1 MAGYKWFIM
10 WEPFRE
16 SLIAGHKFYVEQAF
30 GRLLSQFNNI
40 ESEANKAAED
50 WLDQRGAYYDPDRHD
65 PSDFYEA
72 ANDAG
77 IEFYQLLSD
86 MRDRTQLSV
95 VAGMYHEWDKQFRKW
110 LIDEMQHWHRGEHV
124 TTKMWSVDIGKIFD
138 LLASFEWDIRSKE
151 YFQKLDACR
160 LVVNVFKHGE
170 GSSLDELKEKYP
182 AYLSNPLK
190 DLGDY
195 DDMEWL
201 DHTNLSVSN
210 EQIQQFS
217 EAIIDF
223 WNDVPLE
230 ILNSSVASI
239 PDWFE
244 KALLKDQQAKAKGN

>member
-1 MAGYKWFIM
+1 MAGYKLFMM
-10 WEPFRE
+10 WEPFRK

-30 GRLLSQFNNI
+30 NRLLSQFGNI
-40 ESEANKAAED
+40 EAEADKAAED
-50 WLDQRGAYYDPDRHD
+50 WLDQRSVYFDPDRHD
-65 PSDFYEA
+65 PGDFYEA

-110 LIDEMQHWHRGEHV
+110 LIEEMRHWHRGEQV
-124 TTKMWSVDIGKIFD
+124 TAKMWSVDVGKIFD
-138 LLASFEWDIRSKE
+138 LLASFGWNIRSKE

-160 LVVNVFKHGE
+160 LVVNVFKHGD

-182 AYLSNPLK
+182 AYLSNPLEN
-190 DLGDY
+190 LGDY

-223 WNDVPLE
+223 WKDVPDE

-244 KALLKDQQAKAKGN
+244 KALLKDQQAKVKGK